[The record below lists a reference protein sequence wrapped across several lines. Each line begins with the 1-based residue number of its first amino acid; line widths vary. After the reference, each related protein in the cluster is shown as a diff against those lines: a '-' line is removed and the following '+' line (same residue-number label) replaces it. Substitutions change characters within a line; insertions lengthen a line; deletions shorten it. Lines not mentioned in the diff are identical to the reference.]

1 MVLLE
6 HRVSRVGS
14 LRNAAKL
21 IDVTRRMFGRSVG
34 EQEMKQYL
42 PFVVGGMGLILLVVA
57 MILKN
62 GTPDAEAAI
71 TSLASIFMMLA
82 GAVCVLVGALTFFL
96 RDDEQVW

>member
-1 MVLLE
+1 MAKC
-6 HRVSRVGS
+6 RPASRE
-14 LRNAAKL
+14 K
-21 IDVTRRMFGRSVG
+21 
-34 EQEMKQYL
+34 EMKKFL
-42 PFVVGGMGLILLVVA
+42 PFVVGGMGLVLLVVA